1 MDSETSCLAGAT
13 CVLRFWEW
21 HHYTAAA
28 VAGAVAAA
36 PGMLQQIATS
46 SSAATESS
54 PALEAAIASSL
65 SAATNEAPAPKAA
78 AKKFRC
84 KGRQPHAALGACM
97 HFHSAA
103 RKGGVG
109 VKQREVGKGR
119 PELKRAGKG
128 NTEPRSL
135 QRSPK
140 TLTHQ
145 EREAGGA
152 GDQSNKERNTAARAP
167 PGELVNTRKGK
178 IVTGKRNADQEQRE
192 STAQSGTARE
202 RTAQSGTSHRN
213 SVTATCTFRHRTQ
226 ELRFPQNGEP
236 TRTQR
241 VFTRKRKPR

>member
-1 MDSETSCLAGAT
+1 M
-13 CVLRFWEW
+13 R
-21 HHYTAAA
+21 
-28 VAGAVAAA
+28 
-36 PGMLQQIATS
+36 
-46 SSAATESS
+46 
-54 PALEAAIASSL
+54 AAILGMASLHCCSSGRRCGCCTWDVATDGNQQLCCYGIFASSG
-65 SAATNEAPAPKAA
+65 SCNCKQPQRGDERGARAQSSR
-78 AKKFRC
+78 KKFRC

-97 HFHSAA
+97 HFRPAA

-109 VKQREVGKGR
+109 VKQRKVGKGR

-178 IVTGKRNADQEQRE
+178 IVTGKRNADQERRE

-202 RTAQSGTSHRN
+202 RTAQSERHIAILLPRLARF
-213 SVTATCTFRHRTQ
+213 VTGAEVSSKRGANTHATRVHSKTETEMRGPPGDQRHR
-226 ELRFPQNGEP
+226 R
-236 TRTQR
+236 RR
-241 VFTRKRKPR
+241 

>member
-36 PGMLQQIATS
+36 PGMLQQMATS

-78 AKKFRC
+78 AKKIPLQ
-84 KGRQPHAALGACM
+84 GQAASCSTWCM
-97 HFHSAA
+97 HFHPAA

-119 PELKRAGKG
+119 PALKRAGKG

-178 IVTGKRNADQEQRE
+178 IVTGKRNADQERRE